1 MIKPDDIGGDV
12 DLARR
17 VIVIAR
23 SIAPCLDSLE
33 DGSGEDDPKY
43 KSDAIAILKGVVAH
57 VVKRGS
63 TAVKSQG
70 IGSARIEYVVSG
82 SSFSD
87 DDRNGLRS
95 LCSAAPSSTASSQ
108 GSFPPPSRVV
118 AHLWPEGR

>member
-1 MIKPDDIGGDV
+1 MIKPDDIGGDA

-17 VIVIAR
+17 VIVFAR

-33 DGSGEDDPKY
+33 DGTGDDAPQP
-43 KSDAIAILKGVVAH
+43 KSDAIAILKGVVSH
-57 VVKRGS
+57 IVSRGS
-63 TAVKSQG
+63 TGVKSQG
-70 IGSARIEYVVSG
+70 IGSARVEYVVSG

-87 DDRNGLRS
+87 DDRRGLRS
-95 LCSAAPSSTASSQ
+95 LCSVSAAALPQ